1 MNFTF
6 HPDEAGWIGRKRV
19 FYPILGADRW
29 EGETDVEQ
37 LRVGGLIGK
46 YSAVKG
52 KEGMDLLIFSEASL
66 YFRVFV
72 FGGG

>member
-1 MNFTF
+1 M
-6 HPDEAGWIGRKRV
+6 
-19 FYPILGADRW
+19 
-29 EGETDVEQ
+29 EQ

-52 KEGMDLLIFSEASL
+52 KGGDLLIFSEASL